1 MPGEEHAT
9 TGTARSTLESIEE
22 VAAVEEQA
30 LRERTLGER
39 ISDALVRFMGRL
51 SFVAAHLALFVLWF
65 LINSGAVPGVRPFDP
80 FPFGI
85 LTLIVSAEG
94 VLFTLLV
101 LISQNRMARQA
112 DLRAHITLQ
121 LGLLEKKRTTR
132 ALDILEGLRER
143 LGLPAPDEAHA
154 DLVKP
159 ADVPTL
165 ARELKERLPDE

>member
-1 MPGEEHAT
+1 MPGDDSSADE
-9 TGTARSTLESIEE
+9 TARSTLESIEE
-22 VAAVEEQA
+22 VASLEEQG

-51 SFVAAHLALFVLWF
+51 GFVVAHLLLFLVWF
-65 LINSGAVPGVRPFDP
+65 VVNGGLVPGVRPFDP

-85 LTLIVSAEG
+85 LTLVVSAEG

-121 LGLLEKKRTTR
+121 LGLLDKKRGKRT
-132 ALDILEGLRER
+132 LDILEALRER
-143 LGLPAPDEAHA
+143 LGLAAPAEAET
-154 DLVKP
+154 DLVKST
-159 ADVPTL
+159 DVPTL

>member
-1 MPGEEHAT
+1 MPGDDSSADE
-9 TGTARSTLESIEE
+9 TARSTLESIEE
-22 VAAVEEQA
+22 VASLEKEA

-51 SFVAAHLALFVLWF
+51 SFVVAHLFVFALWF
-65 LINSGAVPGVRPFDP
+65 LVNSGALPGVRPFDP

-85 LTLIVSAEG
+85 LTLVVSAEG

-121 LGLLEKKRTTR
+121 LGLLDRKRGKRT
-132 ALDILEGLRER
+132 LDILESLRER
-143 LGLPAPDEAHA
+143 LGLAAPEESEA
-154 DLVKP
+154 DLVKST
-159 ADVPTL
+159 DVPTL